1 MCPVDLCQNPLTVS
15 STFCLSM
22 EAADGIQK
30 EPKLKRAR
38 QIPEWDLYDREIAE
52 FAARISGNEGA
63 LAASVDDLAGS
74 RSDAPDDSPAEDGVE
89 ESVAEVPALDDQA
102 DLSEHKVRIDDEL

>member
-1 MCPVDLCQNPLTVS
+1 MDGKLI
-15 STFCLSM
+15 LS
-22 EAADGIQK
+22 QK

-38 QIPEWDLYDREIAE
+38 QIEEWDSYDREIAQ

-74 RSDAPDDSPAEDGVE
+74 KSTTVEQNDSVDEDAVD
-89 ESVAEVPALDDQA
+89 ESVADAPELGDEAERA
-102 DLSEHKVRIDDEL
+102 EHKVRIDDEL